1 MPENE
6 KMQRLDAAVEFA
18 NNPDPRC
25 PCVLLLDTSSSMSGA
40 PIAALNEGLRAFQQ
54 DIGHDDLA
62 ARRVEV
68 AIVTFGNGGV
78 EVFQDFVLASAFEP
92 PTLSAGADTP
102 MGAAIDRALDL
113 LAQRKAEY
121 RAHGVAYY
129 RPWMF
134 LITDGEPTDAWY
146 QAADRAYAEEA
157 QQGVVFFG
165 VGVDNANMARLA
177 EITRH
182 RQPVK
187 LKGHSF
193 REMFLWLSA
202 SQKRVS
208 SGTIGGQTPLE
219 PIGWGTV

>member
-1 MPENE
+1 M
-6 KMQRLDAAVEFA
+6 
-18 NNPDPRC
+18 
-25 PCVLLLDTSSSMSGA
+25 TGA

-54 DIGHDDLA
+54 DIGRDDLA

-78 EVFQDFVLASAFEP
+78 EVLQDFELASAFAP
-92 PTLSAGADTP
+92 PTLSAGDDTP

-121 RAHGVAYY
+121 RANGVAYY

-134 LITDGEPTDAWY
+134 LITDGEPTDDWY
-146 QAADRAYAEEA
+146 QPANRAYVEEA

-219 PIGWGTV
+219 PIGWGSV